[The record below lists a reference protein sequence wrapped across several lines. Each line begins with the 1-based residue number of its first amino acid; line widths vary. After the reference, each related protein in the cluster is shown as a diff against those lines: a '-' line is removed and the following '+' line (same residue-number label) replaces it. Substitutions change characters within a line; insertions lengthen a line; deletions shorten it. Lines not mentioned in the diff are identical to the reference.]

1 MDEKGFQIPEEHKV
15 SSVNRE
21 TANIEG
27 VLNVDSFDD
36 QEIILDT
43 DLGLLTL
50 RGEDLHIKQL
60 NLDTGSLTVDGLIN
74 SIEYS
79 MEKGGIKDRGKGL
92 LDRLLR

>member
-1 MDEKGFQIPEEHKV
+1 VDEKGFQIPEEHKV
-15 SSVNRE
+15 SLVNRE
-21 TANIEG
+21 IANIEG

>member
-15 SSVNRE
+15 SLVNRE

>member
-15 SSVNRE
+15 SLVNRE
-21 TANIEG
+21 IANIEG